1 MEPSCLA
8 YALTDDERN
17 AFDRD
22 GYLIFD
28 NMLSPA
34 HVDALIE
41 VSDRVDAKEREKN
54 GVGPFTRQTVRDMI
68 WRDPLFLELVDLP
81 QALPKIWGTLG
92 WNIQIYHTV
101 LAYSP
106 PAPQTDQAD
115 HRIVMQGW
123 HQDSGRVNQ
132 EIESSPRPRIS
143 VKIAYFLSDC
153 SQEGRANLWVVP
165 GSQLE
170 DTYPIPVDG
179 SLPHNT
185 IPIMVPKGGA
195 VLFDR
200 RVWHTASSN
209 PSDIGRKAIFY
220 GYSYR
225 WLRPRDDQTV
235 EHLFANASPIRR
247 QLLGYAP
254 SGGYGYTSPTDEDVP
269 LRVFM
274 RKYLSADAAR

>member
-28 NMLSPA
+28 SMLSPA

-54 GVGPFTRQTVRDMI
+54 GVGPYARQTVRDMV

-106 PAPQTDQAD
+106 PADQAD

-153 SQEGRANLWVVP
+153 SQEGRANFWVVP
-165 GSQLE
+165 GSQLK
-170 DTYPIPVDG
+170 DNYPIPVDG
-179 SLPHNT
+179 SLPHNA

>member
-28 NMLSPA
+28 SMLSPA

-54 GVGPFTRQTVRDMI
+54 GVGPYARQTVRDMV

-153 SQEGRANLWVVP
+153 SQEGHANLWVVP

-179 SLPHNT
+179 SLPHNA

>member
-28 NMLSPA
+28 SMLSPA

-54 GVGPFTRQTVRDMI
+54 GVGPYARQTVRDMV

-92 WNIQIYHTV
+92 WNIQLYHTV

-106 PAPQTDQAD
+106 PAPQADQVD

-179 SLPHNT
+179 SLPHNA

>member
-1 MEPSCLA
+1 
-8 YALTDDERN
+8 
-17 AFDRD
+17 
-22 GYLIFD
+22 
-28 NMLSPA
+28 
-34 HVDALIE
+34 
-41 VSDRVDAKEREKN
+41 
-54 GVGPFTRQTVRDMI
+54 
-68 WRDPLFLELVDLP
+68 
-81 QALPKIWGTLG
+81 
-92 WNIQIYHTV
+92 
-101 LAYSP
+101 
-106 PAPQTDQAD
+106 
-115 HRIVMQGW
+115 MQGW

-153 SQEGRANLWVVP
+153 SQEGRANFWVVP
-165 GSQLE
+165 GSQLK
-170 DTYPIPVDG
+170 DNYPIPVDG
-179 SLPHNT
+179 SLPHNA

>member
-1 MEPSCLA
+1 MDPSCLA
-8 YALTDDERN
+8 HALTDAENR
-17 AFDRD
+17 AFKEN
-22 GYLIFD
+22 GYLLFD
-28 NMLSPA
+28 EMLSPE
-34 HVDALIE
+34 HVAALTE
-41 VSDRVDAKEREKN
+41 VSDRIDAKEREKN
-54 GVGPFTRQTVRDMI
+54 GVSPYARQTVRDMV
-68 WRDPLFLELVDLP
+68 WRDPLFLDLVDLP

-106 PAPQTDQAD
+106 PGDPAD
-115 HRIVMQGW
+115 RQVKMQGW

-153 SQEGRANLWVVP
+153 TEEGRANFWVVP
-165 GSQLE
+165 GSHLL
-170 DTYPIPVDG
+170 DTYEIPDDG
-179 SLPHNT
+179 TLPQNAV
-185 IPIMVPKGGA
+185 PVMVPQGGA

-200 RVWHTASSN
+200 RLWHTASSN
-209 PSDIGRKAIFY
+209 ASDTARKAIFY

-235 EHLFANASPIRR
+235 EHLFAAADPIRR

-254 SGGYGYTSPTDEDVP
+254 TGGFGYTSPTDEDVP
-269 LRVFM
+269 LRVFL
-274 RKYLSADAAR
+274 REHVGAEAAA